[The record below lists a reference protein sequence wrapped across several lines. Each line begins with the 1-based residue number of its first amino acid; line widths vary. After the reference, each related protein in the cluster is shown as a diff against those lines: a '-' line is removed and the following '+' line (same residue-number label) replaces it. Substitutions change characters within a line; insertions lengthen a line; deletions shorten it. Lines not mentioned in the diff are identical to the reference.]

1 MLVIFLWTAG
11 LAFLVGLAWLFG
23 VRRHA
28 AVLAGAIL
36 ASVGVP
42 MFFLALK
49 ASKDGLYWSGRYG
62 LPYSVGVPIIAGI
75 AIARSDSAR
84 MVIRS
89 RLVAILAGLF
99 VTAELLAYGQEL
111 RRYTVGRDGE
121 VLFFLR
127 VFSYSWAPAVIGHPI
142 VLLGAFGVLILVLAA
157 VLFWFPTQGL
167 PEPVEPTAA
176 SSPSGVATATG
187 VDGPAAADRRAN
199 VAAARGSRRGP
210 TPAHGVRM
218 GESG

>member
-1 MLVIFLWTAG
+1 MLPRVGTLALLQTAWVVHFKTLAITYPQYGAFYQGTTTAIRASIGQSWVLYVQQIGNLGYFVDNSPYAVIFLWTAG

-99 VTAELLAYGQEL
+99 VTAELLVRPGASPL
-111 RRYTVGRDGE
+111 HRRARRGGS
-121 VLFFLR
+121 VLLR
-127 VFSYSWAPAVIGHPI
+127 VFSYSWAPAVIGHPSSCS
-142 VLLGAFGVLILVLAA
+142 APLAC
-157 VLFWFPTQGL
+157 
-167 PEPVEPTAA
+167 
-176 SSPSGVATATG
+176 
-187 VDGPAAADRRAN
+187 
-199 VAAARGSRRGP
+199 
-210 TPAHGVRM
+210 
-218 GESG
+218 